1 MRLLYVDSA
10 AILSYTFFGARDLE
24 SRAMTGLDRLA
35 KDFLLADAKDYALFS
50 GFTVVFAG
58 LGNKLAMTGSLGV
71 LCG

>member
-1 MRLLYVDSA
+1 
-10 AILSYTFFGARDLE
+10 
-24 SRAMTGLDRLA
+24 MTGLDRLA